1 MKQIDLLS
9 PRLRFAADR
18 VRRGAVFADV
28 GTDHA
33 KLPIALAEAGRVSF
47 AVASDIG
54 EQPAAIAA
62 ARIAE
67 RGLSDKIRVT
77 VCDGL
82 APLAR
87 FAPTDIA
94 VCGMGGET
102 IVGILDAAAFIR
114 DARVQLILQPMT
126 DFSMLRAYLA
136 ANGFAVTEEDIVLSE
151 GRMYQCLCAVYTGA
165 PYALTPLEAELGRL
179 NIEKRTPL
187 FLRYVR
193 RRKAIA
199 EKQIAGKR
207 KAGADAAAELALLD
221 GYNGILE
228 GEYEIT

>member
-33 KLPIALAEAGRVSF
+33 KLPIALVEAGQVSF

-82 APLAR
+82 TPLAR

-151 GRMYQCLCAVYTGA
+151 GRMYQCLCAVYTGV

-193 RRKAIA
+193 RRKDIV
-199 EKQIAGKR
+199 EKQVAGKR

-228 GEYEIT
+228 GEHETA

>member
-18 VRRGAVFADV
+18 VRDGAVFADI

-33 KLPIALAEAGRVSF
+33 KLPIALVDAGRVSL
-47 AVASDIG
+47 AIASDIG

-67 RGLSDKIRVT
+67 KGFSDRIRVT

-82 APLAR
+82 APLEH

-102 IVGILDAAAFIR
+102 IAGILDAAAFIR
-114 DARVQLILQPMT
+114 DPHVQLILQPMT
-126 DFSMLRAYLA
+126 DFAALREYLA
-136 ANGFAVTEEDIVLSE
+136 AHGFSVTDEDIVLSE
-151 GRMYQCLCAVYTGA
+151 GRMYQCLCASFTGTPYT
-165 PYALTPLEAELGRL
+165 LTPVEAELGRL
-179 NIEKRTPL
+179 NIEKHTPL

-193 RRKAIA
+193 RRKTIA

-207 KAGADAAAELALLD
+207 SAGADAAAELALLD
-221 GYNGILE
+221 GYNRILE
-228 GEYEIT
+228 EENETA

>member
-33 KLPIALAEAGRVSF
+33 KLPIALVEAGWVSF

-67 RGLSDKIRVT
+67 QGLSDKIRVT

-82 APLAR
+82 APLEH

-94 VCGMGGET
+94 ICGMGGET

-126 DFSMLRAYLA
+126 DFSMLRTYLA
-136 ANGFAVTEEDIVLSE
+136 ASGFAVTEEDIVLSE
-151 GRMYQCLCAVYTGA
+151 GRMYQCLCAAYTGV
-165 PYALTPLEAELGRL
+165 PYTLTPIEAELGRL

-187 FLRYVR
+187 FLRYVH
-193 RRKAIA
+193 RRKAIV

-228 GEYEIT
+228 GKYEII

>member
-33 KLPIALAEAGRVSF
+33 KLPIALVEAGRVSF
-47 AVASDIG
+47 A
-54 EQPAAIAA
+54 
-62 ARIAE
+62 
-67 RGLSDKIRVT
+67 
-77 VCDGL
+77 
-82 APLAR
+82 
-87 FAPTDIA
+87 PTDIA
-94 VCGMGGET
+94 ICGMGGET

-126 DFSMLRAYLA
+126 DFSMLRTYLA
-136 ANGFAVTEEDIVLSE
+136 ASGFAVTEEDIVLSE
-151 GRMYQCLCAVYTGA
+151 GRMYQCLCAAHTSVPYTLI
-165 PYALTPLEAELGRL
+165 PIEAELGRL

-187 FLRYVR
+187 FLRYVH
-193 RRKAIA
+193 RRKAIV